1 MTKTER
7 VTEEFRRRIDEALA
21 FAIEAGV
28 NMTPLFD
35 YAAERVETERA
46 KLAELTPAEE
56 ARRRCES
63 ITPDEPPSAI
73 LDFDRF
79 PEIMRPEEHPEF
91 GLVKGLPPMKKR
103 RLK

>member
-7 VTEEFRRRIDEALA
+7 VTEEFRRRIDEALT
-21 FAIEAGV
+21 FAIEAGI

-35 YAAERVETERA
+35 FVGERIETERA
-46 KLAELTPAEE
+46 KLADLTPAEE
-56 ARRRCES
+56 ARRRWES
-63 ITPDEPPSAI
+63 IGPDEPPSAI

-79 PEIMRPEEHPEF
+79 PEITRDEEHPEF
-91 GLVKGLPPMKKR
+91 GLERSLPPRKR